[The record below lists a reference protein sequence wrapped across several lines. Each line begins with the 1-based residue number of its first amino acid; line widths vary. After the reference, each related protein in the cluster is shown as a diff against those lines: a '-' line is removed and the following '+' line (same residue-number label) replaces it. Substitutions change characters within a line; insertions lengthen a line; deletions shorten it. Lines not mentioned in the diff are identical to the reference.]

1 MFSVRL
7 TTSPPIQTPTRSER
21 TRTFM
26 IGKVGSVKGQG
37 YTTFLSDMLS
47 ILNILVIFVILKKVG
62 WSWPFLG
69 YILLKKSFV
78 YTNNNTSN
86 FKIWNTALFNDSLW
100 LNKSYQNWLYMIRV
114 QNNYPLKWTL
124 SIYCSFSFSLF
135 FHFDPHFEILYHKVN
150 FVFIFYFFSIKW
162 HGFKQFSV
170 QNKISDC
177 LKKNKYIHQRFSV
190 RD

>member
-62 WSWPFLG
+62 WSRPFLG

-86 FKIWNTALFNDSLW
+86 FKI
-100 LNKSYQNWLYMIRV
+100 
-114 QNNYPLKWTL
+114 
-124 SIYCSFSFSLF
+124 
-135 FHFDPHFEILYHKVN
+135 
-150 FVFIFYFFSIKW
+150 
-162 HGFKQFSV
+162 
-170 QNKISDC
+170 
-177 LKKNKYIHQRFSV
+177 
-190 RD
+190 